1 MLMIRLRKSFKE
13 GGDTSVF
20 NEGLNLDKT
29 EYAIFFMITN
39 AFQKVLKYFIF
50 DKGQQAWR
58 L

>member
-1 MLMIRLRKSFKE
+1 MLMIRLIKSFKE

-50 DKGQQAWR
+50 DKGQQA
-58 L
+58 